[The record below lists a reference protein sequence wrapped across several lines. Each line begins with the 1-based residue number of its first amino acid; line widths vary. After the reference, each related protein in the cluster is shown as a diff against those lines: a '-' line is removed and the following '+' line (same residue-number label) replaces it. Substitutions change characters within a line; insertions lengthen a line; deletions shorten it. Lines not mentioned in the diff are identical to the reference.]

1 VSLTGT
7 RLGTQFFGNTM
18 TTQSSVLSPQS
29 SPRESQIPAELLRR
43 VRQIEIRSRR
53 LVTHMFAGQYHSIF
67 RGRGMEFADVREYQ
81 VGDEVRS
88 IDWNV
93 TARMGDT
100 FVKRFVEERELTLM
114 LAVDI
119 SPSQAFGS
127 ADQTKRD
134 VAAEIAAVLALSA
147 VRHNDKVGL
156 VCFSDRIEA
165 VIPAKKGLRHALRI
179 VRELLYR
186 EPAGR
191 GTNVT
196 QAVEYVTHMLHRRS
210 IIFLLS
216 DFQDRG
222 FERPLR
228 VAGRRHEVIAVTA
241 TDPRELELPNV
252 GLIEV
257 EDAETGESVLVDT
270 GDRKLRARYAARA
283 AAARD
288 ERRLALRQAQIDLIE
303 VSTAEPYVG
312 PLLAYFTRRARLA
325 AKGLA
330 GPRGRSRTARRV
342 A

>member
-1 VSLTGT
+1 MIDNGS
-7 RLGTQFFGNTM
+7 FM
-18 TTQSSVLSPQS
+18 TAQPSAQASPTANAA
-29 SPRESQIPAELLRR
+29 PPIPAELLRR

-81 VGDEVRS
+81 TGDEVRS

-127 ADQTKRD
+127 SGQTKRD
-134 VAAEIAAVLALSA
+134 VVAEIAAVLALSA
-147 VRHNDKVGL
+147 VRHNDKIGL
-156 VCFSDRIEA
+156 VCFTDRIEA

-186 EPAGR
+186 EPEGR
-191 GTNVT
+191 GTNIN
-196 QAVEYVTHMLHRRS
+196 QAVEYVTHLLHRRS

-216 DFQDRG
+216 DFQDSG
-222 FERPLR
+222 FERTLR
-228 VAGRRHEVIAVTA
+228 VAGRRHEMIAVTA
-241 TDPRELELPNV
+241 TDPRETELPNL

-257 EDAETGESVLVDT
+257 EDAETGEAVLVDT
-270 GDRKLRARYAARA
+270 GDRRLRAQYAARA
-283 AAARD
+283 AATREAARI
-288 ERRLALRQAQIDLIE
+288 ALRQGQIDQIE

-325 AKGLA
+325 AKGMA
-330 GPRGRSRTARRV
+330 GPRGRSRTGRRI

>member
-1 VSLTGT
+1 
-7 RLGTQFFGNTM
+7 M
-18 TTQSSVLSPQS
+18 
-29 SPRESQIPAELLRR
+29 
-43 VRQIEIRSRR
+43 RQIEIRSRR

-81 VGDEVRS
+81 TGDEVRS

-127 ADQTKRD
+127 SGQSKRE
-134 VAAEIAAVLALSA
+134 VVAEIAAVLALSA

-186 EPAGR
+186 EPVGR
-191 GTNVT
+191 GTNIN
-196 QAVEYVTHMLHRRS
+196 QAVEYVTHLLHRRS

-222 FERPLR
+222 FERTLR
-228 VAGRRHEVIAVTA
+228 IAGRRHEMIAVTA
-241 TDPRELELPNV
+241 TDPREVELPNL

-257 EDAETGESVLVDT
+257 EDAETGAAVLVDT
-270 GDRKLRARYAARA
+270 GDRKLRARYAAQA
-283 AAARD
+283 AATKDVARI
-288 ERRLALRQAQIDLIE
+288 ALRQAQIDQIE

-325 AKGLA
+325 AKGMA
-330 GPRGRSRTARRV
+330 GPRGRTRSGRRTA
-342 A
+342 

>member
-1 VSLTGT
+1 M
-7 RLGTQFFGNTM
+7 TQDT
-18 TTQSSVLSPQS
+18 LP
-29 SPRESQIPAELLRR
+29 IPPDLLRR

-53 LVTHMFAGQYHSIF
+53 LVSHMFAGQYHSIF

-81 VGDEVRS
+81 PGDEVRT

-93 TARMGDT
+93 TARMGDV

-119 SPSQAFGS
+119 SPSQAFGTS
-127 ADQTKRD
+127 DQTKRE
-134 VAAEIAAVLALSA
+134 VIAEIAAVLALSA

-156 VCFSDRIEA
+156 VCFSDDIE
-165 VIPAKKGLRHALRI
+165 VVLPAKKGLRHALRI
-179 VRELLYR
+179 IRELLYR
-186 EPAGR
+186 EPHHR
-191 GTNVT
+191 GTNIGTGVD
-196 QAVEYVTHMLHRRS
+196 YVTHLLHRRS

-216 DFQDRG
+216 DFQDQG
-222 FERPLR
+222 FERALR

-257 EDAETGESVLVDT
+257 EDAETGESMLVDT

-283 AAARD
+283 AAVRD
-288 ERRLALRQAQIDLIE
+288 ERRLALRQAQIDQIE
-303 VSTAEPYVG
+303 VSTAEPYIN

-325 AKGLA
+325 ARGTA
-330 GPRGRSRTARRV
+330 VPRARSRSARRS

>member
-1 VSLTGT
+1 MV
-7 RLGTQFFGNTM
+7 
-18 TTQSSVLSPQS
+18 TTSHAARRTSHEPE
-29 SPRESQIPAELLRR
+29 ESQAIPPELLRR

-53 LVTHMFAGQYHSIF
+53 LVSHMFAGQYHAIF

-81 VGDEVRS
+81 PGDEVRS

-93 TARMGDT
+93 TARMGEP
-100 FVKRFVEERELTLM
+100 FIKRFVEERELTLM

-127 ADQTKRD
+127 AGPSKRE
-134 VAAEIAAVLALSA
+134 VVAEIAAVLALSA

-156 VCFSDRIEA
+156 VCFTDRIET
-165 VIPAKKGLRHALRI
+165 VVPAKKGLRHALRI
-179 VRELLYR
+179 VRELLFR
-186 EPAGR
+186 RSQGR

-196 QAVEYVTHMLHRRS
+196 QAVEYVTNMLHRRS

-216 DFQDRG
+216 DFQDQG
-222 FERPLR
+222 FERVLR
-228 VAGRRHEVIAVTA
+228 VAGRRHEIIAVTA
-241 TDPRELELPNV
+241 TDPRELELPNA

-270 GDRKLRARYAARA
+270 GNKKLRARYAARA
-283 AAARD
+283 AALRD
-288 ERRLALRQAQIDLIE
+288 ERRRALRQAGIDQIE

-312 PLLAYFTRRARLA
+312 PLLAYFNRRARLTM
-325 AKGLA
+325 KGVA
-330 GPRGRSRTARRV
+330 GRRSQPARRS

>member
-1 VSLTGT
+1 
-7 RLGTQFFGNTM
+7 M
-18 TTQSSVLSPQS
+18 TTQHSAPSTQHSPH
-29 SPRESQIPAELLRR
+29 EAGIPADLLRR

-127 ADQTKRD
+127 AEQSKRD

-156 VCFSDRIEA
+156 VCFSDRIET

-186 EPAGR
+186 EPEGR
-191 GTNVT
+191 GTDIT
-196 QAVEYVTHMLHRRS
+196 RAAEYVSHLLHRRS
-210 IIFLLS
+210 IVFLLS
-216 DFQDRG
+216 DFQDQD
-222 FERPLR
+222 FERALR
-228 VAGRRHEVIAVTA
+228 VAGRRHEMIAVTA
-241 TDPRELELPNV
+241 TDPRESDLPNV
-252 GLIEV
+252 GLIEI

-270 GDRKLRARYAARA
+270 GDRKLRARYAAQA
-283 AAARD
+283 AAVRN
-288 ERRLALRQAQIDLIE
+288 ERRLALRQAQIDQVE
-303 VSTAEPYVG
+303 VSTAEPYIG

-330 GPRGRSRTARRV
+330 GPRGRSRTARRS